1 MAFMQ
6 DFENIISLVQTVNSG
21 AHDRLNDELAT
32 LVGSLGAKNL
42 AEAQDVMGKE
52 MFSQYVA
59 RPRAAIRNQRD
70 EQRIAH
76 EKRMQDLEYERARLQ
91 NLKLAQEL
99 EGLDKPKDE

>member
-1 MAFMQ
+1 MAFLQ
-6 DFENIISLVQTVNSG
+6 ELESIIGLVNTVSSG

-32 LVGSLGAKNL
+32 LVGSIGAKNL
-42 AEAQDVMGKE
+42 AEAEDVMGKE
-52 MFSQYVA
+52 LFSKYVA

>member
-6 DFENIISLVQTVNSG
+6 EFESIISLVNTVNSG

-42 AEAQDVMGKE
+42 SEAQDVMGKE

-59 RPRAAIRNQRD
+59 RPRAAIRNERD